1 MDLTLGFS
9 FDQTLRLNQSGLRT
23 TKEKK
28 CESPGGTF
36 VSQVEV
42 QWGDREGRPEVMHVS
57 PFTGYRSSVLA
68 LLVPSDL
75 LSSQTRPSLNFRL
88 QNLHVGGDR
97 V

>member
-1 MDLTLGFS
+1 
-9 FDQTLRLNQSGLRT
+9 
-23 TKEKK
+23 
-28 CESPGGTF
+28 
-36 VSQVEV
+36 
-42 QWGDREGRPEVMHVS
+42 MHVS